1 MFVFRPVPDCHRRTR
16 PSGQA
21 IAEFAIS
28 VPVILLL
35 LLAILQFALL
45 YNAQIGVTNGVR
57 DTARYGSQL
66 IANTPGSAAT
76 AATLTYNF
84 LSTSLGTY
92 VTPYSPSSLGSGS
105 QACFVPFTD
114 ASSQPAVRVRVTA
127 VFKHPLIVP
136 LISNILDGFDGT
148 SDGAFA
154 MTSVLEMRVDNPSD
168 PVPALS
174 GAACS

>member
-1 MFVFRPVPDCHRRTR
+1 MFVFRPVPDRHRRPR
-16 PSGQA
+16 PRGQA

-57 DTARYGSQL
+57 DAARYGSQL
-66 IANTPGSAAT
+66 IANTDGTAKT
-76 AATLTYNF
+76 AAGLTYNF
-84 LSTSLGTY
+84 LLTSLGTY

-114 ASSQPAVRVRVTA
+114 ASNQPAVRVRVTA

-154 MTSVLEMRVDNPSD
+154 ITSVLEMRVDNPSD
-168 PVPALS
+168 PVPALL
-174 GAACS
+174 GAQCN